1 MMIKLNITPDQ
12 HAWLADAVARGE
24 FATEEEAAQAAF
36 DLGVLQCQ
44 LEDGEETD
52 EDIAH
57 LRGLLDEAR
66 AQVARGEVVSLEEHN
81 AKIDAFLQDL
91 RTR

>member
-12 HAWLADAVARGE
+12 HAWIADAIARGE

-44 LEDGEETD
+44 LEDGEETE

-66 AQVARGEVVSLEEHN
+66 AQVARGEVFTAEDVKASMAELLARH
-81 AKIDAFLQDL
+81 KK
-91 RTR
+91 